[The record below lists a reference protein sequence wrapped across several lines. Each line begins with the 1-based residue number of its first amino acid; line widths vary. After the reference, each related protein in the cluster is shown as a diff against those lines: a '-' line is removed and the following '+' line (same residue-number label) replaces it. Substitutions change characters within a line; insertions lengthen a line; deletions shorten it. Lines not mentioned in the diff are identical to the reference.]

1 MISNLNQTLQPRIG
15 VVATRA
21 LATLVRSMVSD
32 YTGRLEV
39 RMLEMA
45 AQDAILPLQDMIAAG
60 LLDAVIAAGQGAQL
74 LRDTLPLPVATIGV
88 NGYDILHALAAAKR
102 IQPRAVLLSRRR
114 LADEFD
120 ELRPLLNVDVTQLV
134 YDTDESARRHLET
147 LSRAMRPV
155 VVGSSQ
161 IIHFA
166 NEFDLPG
173 VLVYSRE
180 SIARAFESA
189 VELTRIARMEAARR
203 ERLDRMLE
211 SLSEGV
217 VAVDMHEQIQSIN
230 PALARLIGVTPERA
244 MGKALTL
251 LAPTLSLTDVLRDG
265 EGRRDEVTVV
275 NGRALVTQRLP
286 LIESGVQVGAVLTL
300 QESSAIERADRKLR
314 AQAKRSQFQAR
325 YRLEEVLGTSPPMQ
339 AAREMAQLYATS
351 ESSVLILGESGTGK
365 ELFAQGIHL
374 ASRRASGP
382 FVAINCAAFPENLLE
397 SELFGYEEGAF
408 TGSRRGGKPGL
419 VELAHRGT
427 LFLDEVGDMP
437 LPMQT
442 RLLRVLQ
449 EREVLRLGSAE
460 PLPVDVRVIAATHAD
475 LTARIAG
482 LQFRGDLYYR
492 LAILTL
498 SLPSLVKRG
507 GDLPLIATALAK
519 DALTRLGS
527 RANPALL
534 VQPML
539 EAAQAYTWPGNVR
552 ELQNMVERLAVFLGA
567 MGMLSVDTVH
577 QVAPELMANPHVPRL
592 APAEQDALGG
602 MATAPLESP
611 LSDLTEQTRRDHAR
625 AALNACGGDRI
636 AAAQRLGVSR
646 TTLWRLLR
654 DEG

>member
-1 MISNLNQTLQPRIG
+1 MISNLNTTSLPRIA

-21 LATLVRSMVSD
+21 LATLVRSMVPAYSG
-32 YTGRLEV
+32 YLAI
-39 RMLEMA
+39 RMLEMT
-45 AQDAILPLQDMIAAG
+45 AQDAILPLQEMMAAG

-74 LRDTLPLPVATIGV
+74 LRDTLALPVATISV

-134 YDTDESARRHLET
+134 YDNDENARRHLET

-166 NEFDLPG
+166 AEYDLPG
-173 VLVYSRE
+173 VLVYSHE
-180 SIARAFESA
+180 SIARAFEAAS
-189 VELTRIARMEAARR
+189 ELTRIARMEAARR

-217 VAVDMHEQIQSIN
+217 VAVDMHEQVQSIN

-244 MGKALTL
+244 MGKALSL
-251 LAPTLSLTDVLRDG
+251 LAPALSLAEVLRDG

-275 NGRALVTQRLP
+275 NGRTLVTQRLP
-286 LIESGVQVGAVLTL
+286 LIESGQQVGAVLTL

-314 AQAKRSQFQAR
+314 AQARKSQFQAR
-325 YRLEEVLGTSPPMQ
+325 YRLDEVLGASPPMQ
-339 AAREMAQLYATS
+339 AAREMAQLYAAS
-351 ESSVLILGESGTGK
+351 DSSVLILGESGTGK

-374 ASRRASGP
+374 ASRRAAGP

-419 VELAHRGT
+419 IELAHRGT

-475 LTARIAG
+475 LPARIAS

-498 SLPSLVKRG
+498 SLPRLVSRG
-507 GDLPLIATALAK
+507 DDLALIATALAR
-519 DALTRLGS
+519 DALGRLGS
-527 RANPALL
+527 RAAPALL
-534 VQPML
+534 VAPLL
-539 EAAQAYTWPGNVR
+539 EAARAYTWPGNVR
-552 ELQNMVERLAVFLGA
+552 ELQNLVERLAVFFGA
-567 MGMLSVDTVH
+567 IGMLSVETVH
-577 QVAPELMANPHVPRL
+577 QVAPELIA
-592 APAEQDALGG
+592 
-602 MATAPLESP
+602 APLAGEPANDRQQTGAARLPEAP
-611 LSDLTEQTRRDHAR
+611 LAELTEQTRRVR
-625 AALNACGGDRI
+625 ASAMLAECGGDRV
-636 AAAQRLGVSR
+636 AAARRLGVSR

-654 DEG
+654 EGA